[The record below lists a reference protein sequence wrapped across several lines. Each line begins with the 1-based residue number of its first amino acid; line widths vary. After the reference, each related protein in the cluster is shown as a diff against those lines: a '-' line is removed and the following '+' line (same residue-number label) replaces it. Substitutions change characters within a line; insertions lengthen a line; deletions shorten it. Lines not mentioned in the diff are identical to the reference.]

1 MKKIFLYLFAVIL
14 AAFGLL
20 TLFLSS
26 SVIFDLFGIRAKEGN
41 YVLFIVWA
49 NFIASF
55 MYLFAA
61 YGIVRSKA
69 WTSSILSIASVV
81 LLVAFLGLMIWVYKG
96 GIHET
101 KTIAAMIF
109 RISVTVV
116 FTALA
121 YYIINKKSIQMKT
134 KILPLIAGTLFLFSC
149 GNATNDKTSVPTD
162 STVHEQHHEAAVSSA
177 LELNNGEKWTVN
189 PEMMVHV
196 RNMENELNS
205 FTGTRL
211 SDYQSLATKLQQ
223 YNDLIISSCT
233 MKDKAHE
240 ELHKWLLPYI
250 DSVKEL
256 SEAKDESDAAS
267 KLEKVRSLFAMFNEF
282 FRA

>member
-1 MKKIFLYLFAVIL
+1 MKKNISLAIGLLL

-20 TLFLSS
+20 TLFLSG
-26 SVIFDLFGIRAKEGN
+26 SVIFDLFGIRAREGN

-55 MYLFAA
+55 IYLFSA
-61 YGIVRSKA
+61 YGFVKSKA
-69 WTSSILSIASVV
+69 WTTSILSIASVI

-109 RISVTVV
+109 RITVTMG

-121 YYIINKKSIQMKT
+121 YYTINKKSIKMKT
-134 KILPLIAGTLFLFSC
+134 KILPLIAGTFILFSC
-149 GNATNDKTSVPTD
+149 GNATNDKTSVQTD

-177 LELNNGEKWTVN
+177 LELNNGEKWAVN
-189 PEMMVHV
+189 TEMMVHV
-196 RNMENELNS
+196 LSMENELNS
-205 FTGTRL
+205 FAGTGL
-211 SDYQSLATKLQQ
+211 SDYQGLAAKLQQ
-223 YNDLIISSCT
+223 YNDQIISSCT

-256 SEAKDESDAAS
+256 SEAKDETTAS
-267 KLEKVRSLFAMFNEF
+267 AQLLKVKKSFAQFNEYF
-282 FRA
+282 Q

>member
-1 MKKIFLYLFAVIL
+1 
-14 AAFGLL
+14 
-20 TLFLSS
+20 
-26 SVIFDLFGIRAKEGN
+26 SVIFDLFGIRAREGN

-55 MYLFAA
+55 IYLFSA
-61 YGIVRSKA
+61 YGFVKSKV
-69 WTSSILSIASVV
+69 WTTSILSIASVI

-109 RISVTVV
+109 RITVTMG

-121 YYIINKKSIQMKT
+121 YYTINKKSIKMKT
-134 KILPLIAGTLFLFSC
+134 KILPLIAGTFILFSC
-149 GNATNDKTSVPTD
+149 GNATNDKTSVQTD

-177 LELNNGEKWTVN
+177 LELNNGEKWAVN
-189 PEMMVHV
+189 TEMMVHV
-196 RNMENELNS
+196 LSMEKELNS
-205 FTGTRL
+205 FAGTGL
-211 SDYQSLATKLQQ
+211 SDYQGLAAKLQQ
-223 YNDLIISSCT
+223 YNDQIISSCT

-256 SEAKDESDAAS
+256 SEAKDETTAS
-267 KLEKVRSLFAMFNEF
+267 AQLLKVKKSFAQFNEYF
-282 FRA
+282 Q

>member
-1 MKKIFLYLFAVIL
+1 MKKNISLAIGLLL

-26 SVIFDLFGIRAKEGN
+26 SVIFDLFGIRAREGN

-55 MYLFAA
+55 IYLFSA
-61 YGIVRSKA
+61 YGFVKSKA
-69 WTSSILSIASVV
+69 WTTSILSIASVI

-109 RISVTVV
+109 RITVTMG

-121 YYIINKKSIQMKT
+121 YYTINKKNIKMKT
-134 KILPLIAGTLFLFSC
+134 KILPLIAGTFILFSC
-149 GNATNDKTSVPTD
+149 GNATNDKTSVQTD

-177 LELNNGEKWTVN
+177 LELNNGEKWAVN
-189 PEMMVHV
+189 TEMMVHV
-196 RNMENELNS
+196 LSMENELNS
-205 FTGTRL
+205 FAGTGL
-211 SDYQSLATKLQQ
+211 SDYQGLAAKLQQ
-223 YNDLIISSCT
+223 YNDQIISSCT

-256 SEAKDESDAAS
+256 SEAKDETTAS
-267 KLEKVRSLFAMFNEF
+267 AQLLKVKKSFAQFNEYF
-282 FRA
+282 Q

>member
-1 MKKIFLYLFAVIL
+1 MKKNISLAIGLLL

-26 SVIFDLFGIRAKEGN
+26 SVIFDLFGIRAREGN

-55 MYLFAA
+55 IYLFSA
-61 YGIVRSKA
+61 YGFVKSKA
-69 WTSSILSIASVV
+69 WTTSILSIASVI
-81 LLVAFLGLMIWVYKG
+81 LLVAFLGLIIWVYKG

-109 RISVTVV
+109 RITVTMG

-121 YYIINKKSIQMKT
+121 YYTINKKSIKMKT
-134 KILPLIAGTLFLFSC
+134 KILPLIAGTFILFSC
-149 GNATNDKTSVPTD
+149 GNATNDKTSVQTD

-177 LELNNGEKWTVN
+177 LELNNGEKWAVN
-189 PEMMVHV
+189 TEMMVHV
-196 RNMENELNS
+196 LSMENELNS
-205 FTGTRL
+205 FAGTGL
-211 SDYQSLATKLQQ
+211 SDYQGLAAKLQQ
-223 YNDLIISSCT
+223 YNDQIISSCT

-256 SEAKDESDAAS
+256 SEAKDETTAS
-267 KLEKVRSLFAMFNEF
+267 AQLLKVKKSFAQFNEYF
-282 FRA
+282 Q

>member
-1 MKKIFLYLFAVIL
+1 MKKNISLAIGLLL

-20 TLFLSS
+20 TLFLSG
-26 SVIFDLFGIRAKEGN
+26 SVIFDLFGIRAREGN

-55 MYLFAA
+55 IYLFSA
-61 YGIVRSKA
+61 YGFVKSKA
-69 WTSSILSIASVV
+69 WTTSILSIASVI
-81 LLVAFLGLMIWVYKG
+81 LLVAFLGLIIWVYKG

-109 RISVTVV
+109 RITVTMG

-121 YYIINKKSIQMKT
+121 YYTINKKSIKMKT
-134 KILPLIAGTLFLFSC
+134 KILPLIAGTFILFSC
-149 GNATNDKTSVPTD
+149 GNATNDKTSVQTD

-177 LELNNGEKWTVN
+177 LELNNGEKWAVN
-189 PEMMVHV
+189 TEMMVHV
-196 RNMENELNS
+196 LSMENELNS
-205 FTGTRL
+205 FAGTGL
-211 SDYQSLATKLQQ
+211 SDYQGLAAKLQQ
-223 YNDLIISSCT
+223 YNDQIISSCT

-256 SEAKDESDAAS
+256 SEAKDETTAS
-267 KLEKVRSLFAMFNEF
+267 AQLLKVKKSFAQFNEYF
-282 FRA
+282 Q

>member
-1 MKKIFLYLFAVIL
+1 MKKNISLAIGLLL

-26 SVIFDLFGIRAKEGN
+26 SVIFDLFGIRAREGN

-55 MYLFAA
+55 IYLFSA
-61 YGIVRSKA
+61 YGFVKSKA
-69 WTSSILSIASVV
+69 WTTSILSIASVI
-81 LLVAFLGLMIWVYKG
+81 LLVAFLGLIIWVYKG

-109 RISVTVV
+109 RITVTMG

-121 YYIINKKSIQMKT
+121 YYTINKKNIKMKT
-134 KILPLIAGTLFLFSC
+134 KILPLIAGTFILFSC
-149 GNATNDKTSVPTD
+149 GNATNDKTSVQTD

-177 LELNNGEKWTVN
+177 LELNNGEKWAVN
-189 PEMMVHV
+189 TEMMVHV
-196 RNMENELNS
+196 LSMENELNS
-205 FTGTRL
+205 FAGTGL
-211 SDYQSLATKLQQ
+211 SDYQGLAAKLQQ
-223 YNDLIISSCT
+223 YNDQIISSCT

-256 SEAKDESDAAS
+256 SEAKDETTAS
-267 KLEKVRSLFAMFNEF
+267 AQLLKVKKSFAQFNEYF
-282 FRA
+282 Q

>member
-1 MKKIFLYLFAVIL
+1 MKKNISLAIGLLL

-20 TLFLSS
+20 TLFLSG
-26 SVIFDLFGIRAKEGN
+26 SVIFDLFGIRAREGN

-55 MYLFAA
+55 IYLFSA
-61 YGIVRSKA
+61 YGFVKSKA
-69 WTSSILSIASVV
+69 WTTSILSIASVI
-81 LLVAFLGLMIWVYKG
+81 LLVAFLGLIIWVYKG

-109 RISVTVV
+109 RITVTMG

-121 YYIINKKSIQMKT
+121 YYTINKKNIKMKT
-134 KILPLIAGTLFLFSC
+134 KILPLIAGTFILFSC
-149 GNATNDKTSVPTD
+149 GNATNDKTSVQTD

-177 LELNNGEKWTVN
+177 LELNNGEKWAVN
-189 PEMMVHV
+189 TEMMVHV
-196 RNMENELNS
+196 LSMENELNS
-205 FTGTRL
+205 FAGTGL
-211 SDYQSLATKLQQ
+211 SDYQGLAAKLQQ
-223 YNDLIISSCT
+223 YNDQIISSCT

-256 SEAKDESDAAS
+256 SEAKDETTAS
-267 KLEKVRSLFAMFNEF
+267 AQLLKVKKSFAQFNEYF
-282 FRA
+282 Q

>member
-1 MKKIFLYLFAVIL
+1 MKKNISLAIGLLL

-26 SVIFDLFGIRAKEGN
+26 SVIFDLFGIRAREGN

-55 MYLFAA
+55 IYLFSA
-61 YGIVRSKA
+61 YGFVKSKV
-69 WTSSILSIASVV
+69 WTTSILSIASVI

-109 RISVTVV
+109 RITVTMG

-121 YYIINKKSIQMKT
+121 YYTINKKSIKMKT
-134 KILPLIAGTLFLFSC
+134 KILPLIAGTFILFSC
-149 GNATNDKTSVPTD
+149 GNATNDKTSVQTD

-177 LELNNGEKWTVN
+177 LELNNGEKWAVN
-189 PEMMVHV
+189 TEMMVHV
-196 RNMENELNS
+196 LSMENELNS
-205 FTGTRL
+205 FAGTGL
-211 SDYQSLATKLQQ
+211 SDYQGLAAKLQQ
-223 YNDLIISSCT
+223 YNDQIISSCT

-256 SEAKDESDAAS
+256 SEAKDETTAS
-267 KLEKVRSLFAMFNEF
+267 AQLLKVKKSFAQFNEYF
-282 FRA
+282 Q

>member
-1 MKKIFLYLFAVIL
+1 MKNRLPYLFAVIL

-61 YGIVRSKA
+61 YGIVKSKA

-81 LLVAFLGLMIWVYKG
+81 LLVAFLGLMMWVYQG
-96 GIHET
+96 GLHET

-109 RISVTVV
+109 RITVTMG

-121 YYIINKKSIQMKT
+121 YYTIKKKDQ
-134 KILPLIAGTLFLFSC
+134 
-149 GNATNDKTSVPTD
+149 N
-162 STVHEQHHEAAVSSA
+162 
-177 LELNNGEKWTVN
+177 
-189 PEMMVHV
+189 
-196 RNMENELNS
+196 EN
-205 FTGTRL
+205 
-211 SDYQSLATKLQQ
+211 
-223 YNDLIISSCT
+223 
-233 MKDKAHE
+233 
-240 ELHKWLLPYI
+240 
-250 DSVKEL
+250 
-256 SEAKDESDAAS
+256 
-267 KLEKVRSLFAMFNEF
+267 
-282 FRA
+282 

>member
-1 MKKIFLYLFAVIL
+1 MKKNISLAIGLLL

-20 TLFLSS
+20 TLFLSG
-26 SVIFDLFGIRAKEGN
+26 SVIFDLFGIRAREGN

-55 MYLFAA
+55 IYLFSA
-61 YGIVRSKA
+61 YGFVKSKV
-69 WTSSILSIASVV
+69 WTTSILSIASVI
-81 LLVAFLGLMIWVYKG
+81 LLVAFLGLIIWVYKG

-109 RISVTVV
+109 RITVTMG

-121 YYIINKKSIQMKT
+121 YYTINKKNIKMKT
-134 KILPLIAGTLFLFSC
+134 KILPLIAGTFILFSC
-149 GNATNDKTSVPTD
+149 GNATNDKTSVQTD

-177 LELNNGEKWTVN
+177 LELNNGEKWAVN
-189 PEMMVHV
+189 TEMMVHV
-196 RNMENELNS
+196 LSMENELNS
-205 FTGTRL
+205 FAGTGL
-211 SDYQSLATKLQQ
+211 SDYQGLAAKLQQ
-223 YNDLIISSCT
+223 YNDQIISSCT

-256 SEAKDESDAAS
+256 SEAKDETTAS
-267 KLEKVRSLFAMFNEF
+267 AQLLKVKKSCAQFNEYF
-282 FRA
+282 Q

>member
-1 MKKIFLYLFAVIL
+1 MKKNISLAIGLLL

-26 SVIFDLFGIRAKEGN
+26 SVIFDLFGIRAREGN

-55 MYLFAA
+55 IYLFSA
-61 YGIVRSKA
+61 YGFVKSKV
-69 WTSSILSIASVV
+69 WTTSILSIASVI

-109 RISVTVV
+109 RITVTMG

-121 YYIINKKSIQMKT
+121 YYTINKKSIKMKT

-149 GNATNDKTSVPTD
+149 GNATNDKTSVQTD

-177 LELNNGEKWTVN
+177 LELNNGEKWAVN
-189 PEMMVHV
+189 TEMMVHV
-196 RNMENELNS
+196 LSMENELNS
-205 FTGTRL
+205 FAGTGL
-211 SDYQSLATKLQQ
+211 SDYQGLAAKLQQ
-223 YNDLIISSCT
+223 YNDQIISSCT

-256 SEAKDESDAAS
+256 SEAKDETTAS
-267 KLEKVRSLFAMFNEF
+267 AQLLKVKKSFAQFNEYF
-282 FRA
+282 Q

>member
-1 MKKIFLYLFAVIL
+1 MHII
-14 AAFGLL
+14 
-20 TLFLSS
+20 
-26 SVIFDLFGIRAKEGN
+26 
-41 YVLFIVWA
+41 
-49 NFIASF
+49 
-55 MYLFAA
+55 
-61 YGIVRSKA
+61 
-69 WTSSILSIASVV
+69 SSI
-81 LLVAFLGLMIWVYKG
+81 
-96 GIHET
+96 
-101 KTIAAMIF
+101 
-109 RISVTVV
+109 
-116 FTALA
+116 
-121 YYIINKKSIQMKT
+121 KKHPNEN

-162 STVHEQHHEAAVSSA
+162 STIHEQHHEAAVSSA

-205 FTGTRL
+205 FAGTRL
-211 SDYQSLATKLQQ
+211 SDYQGLATKLQQ

-256 SEAKDESDAAS
+256 SEAKDESVAS
-267 KLEKVRSLFAMFNEF
+267 AQFLNVKNSFAQFNEYF
-282 FRA
+282 Q

>member
-1 MKKIFLYLFAVIL
+1 MKKNISLAIGLLL

-26 SVIFDLFGIRAKEGN
+26 SVIFDLFGIRAREGN

-55 MYLFAA
+55 IYLFSA
-61 YGIVRSKA
+61 YGFVKSKA
-69 WTSSILSIASVV
+69 WTTSILSIASVI

-109 RISVTVV
+109 RITVTMG

-121 YYIINKKSIQMKT
+121 YYTINKKSIKMKT
-134 KILPLIAGTLFLFSC
+134 KILPLIAGTFILFSC
-149 GNATNDKTSVPTD
+149 GNATNDKTSVQTD

-177 LELNNGEKWTVN
+177 LELNNGEKWAVN
-189 PEMMVHV
+189 TEMMVHV
-196 RNMENELNS
+196 LSMENELNS
-205 FTGTRL
+205 FAGTGL
-211 SDYQSLATKLQQ
+211 SDYQGLAAKLQQ
-223 YNDLIISSCT
+223 YNDQIISSCT

-256 SEAKDESDAAS
+256 SEAKDETTAS
-267 KLEKVRSLFAMFNEF
+267 AQLLKVKKSFAQFNEYF
-282 FRA
+282 Q

>member
-1 MKKIFLYLFAVIL
+1 MKKNISLAIGLLL

-26 SVIFDLFGIRAKEGN
+26 SVIFDLFGIRAREGN

-55 MYLFAA
+55 IYLFSA
-61 YGIVRSKA
+61 YGFVKSKV
-69 WTSSILSIASVV
+69 WTTSILSIASVI

-109 RISVTVV
+109 RITVTMG

-121 YYIINKKSIQMKT
+121 YYTINKKNIKMKT
-134 KILPLIAGTLFLFSC
+134 KILPLIAGTFILFSC
-149 GNATNDKTSVPTD
+149 GNATNDKTSVQTD

-177 LELNNGEKWTVN
+177 LELNNGEKWAVN
-189 PEMMVHV
+189 TEMMVHV
-196 RNMENELNS
+196 LSMEKELNS
-205 FTGTRL
+205 FAGTGL
-211 SDYQSLATKLQQ
+211 SDYQGLAAKLQQ
-223 YNDLIISSCT
+223 YNDQIISSCT

-256 SEAKDESDAAS
+256 SEAKDETTAS
-267 KLEKVRSLFAMFNEF
+267 AQLLKVKKSFAQFNEYF
-282 FRA
+282 Q